1 MQATY
6 VAAGARACA
15 DRPAVAG
22 AAAARADVKTAPRA
36 RTLELEVNPMAV
48 RPWSTF
54 AADL

>member
-1 MQATY
+1 
-6 VAAGARACA
+6 
-15 DRPAVAG
+15 VAG
-22 AAAARADVKTAPRA
+22 AAAARADVKTAPTA